1 VVREKLHRCRTLLLA
16 QRVLLEHAAGT
27 LERSR
32 RLLGVAGLCLVA
44 VVCVIVFL
52 TPVQLPSWRL
62 GLGDDPE
69 PASTTVKATVKTT
82 AGQTTLTSE
91 ADRVNAY

>member
-1 VVREKLHRCRTLLLA
+1 MKSSIGVVLFFLLSGFFLSTL
-16 QRVLLEHAAGT
+16 RGT

-32 RLLGVAGLCLVA
+32 RLLGVAGLCVVA

-62 GLGDDPE
+62 GLGGDPE
-69 PASTTVKATVKTT
+69 PASTTVKTTAKAT